1 VIFYLLL
8 PFFALTLLVLQTT
21 VLSLFFLGKMG
32 LEISL
37 LIVIYAGFRMDPLR
51 GGMLAFVLGFF
62 LDCITGSVTGLL
74 TFYYVAVFFV
84 SRTVSFKVYAERYL
98 FIVAFAFL
106 CAFSEGLFIVLI
118 YQVFYGVDVFPAIYK
133 IFLIQALVL
142 GLVSPLLFE
151 GLGRLE
157 GVLYDVRESP

>member
-1 VIFYLLL
+1 MIFYLLL
-8 PFFALTLLVLQTT
+8 PLFSLILLVLQTT

-37 LIVIYAGFRMDPLR
+37 IIVIYAGFRMDPLR
-51 GGMLAFVLGFF
+51 GGVLAFVLGFF

-84 SRTVSFKVYAERYL
+84 SRVVSFKVYAERYF
-98 FIVAFAFL
+98 FIMAFAFL
-106 CAFSEGLFIVLI
+106 CAFSEGLFVALI
-118 YQVFYGVDVFPAIYK
+118 YQVFYGADVFLSIYR

-142 GLVSPLLFE
+142 GLFSPLLFSL
-151 GLGRLE
+151 LGRLE
-157 GVLYDVRESP
+157 GVLDVRES